1 MAAHF
6 IFCLKEKSTEPP
18 FFDQANEVHSR
29 PLRTDPISRA
39 RKQITTGRGPCF
51 HHLGRFR
58 CGPCFYLLSCRCC
71 SCFPTL
77 VIFQRRPARPF
88 IIFPWNKYL
97 ITKQT
102 ATQLRSF
109 SSPFTRKIFTEFHR
123 WSTLNHRLFTLVLT
137 LLFGANFRP
146 FSSGRIPPGESATG
160 ALWRGAHTQTRNRLI
175 VSRLSSLDP
184 AGSSRSFEH
193 VQLIRRFRQTSN
205 YPQNLPKF
213 ERVNVLICK

>member
-1 MAAHF
+1 MRTLFLFTLLPLLLLFSHTGH
-6 IFCLKEKSTEPP
+6 LPEET
-18 FFDQANEVHSR
+18 R
-29 PLRTDPISRA
+29 PAIHNFPL
-39 RKQITTGRGPCF
+39 KQIFNYKTNGHATALIQLSIHSENF
-51 HHLGRFR
+51 HR
-58 CGPCFYLLSCRCC
+58 
-71 SCFPTL
+71 
-77 VIFQRRPARPF
+77 V
-88 IIFPWNKYL
+88 
-97 ITKQT
+97 
-102 ATQLRSF
+102 
-109 SSPFTRKIFTEFHR
+109 R

-205 YPQNLPKF
+205 CPQNLPKF
-213 ERVNVLICK
+213 ERINVLICK